1 MLSLLGCVV
10 WQGFDWGRVGDVIE
24 HESGVQPPQ
33 SESGEKV
40 MSVLALATDD
50 AGGNEGHNC

>member
-1 MLSLLGCVV
+1 MNRGYQLSRGLCLRGCVV

-33 SESGEKV
+33 SERGER
-40 MSVLALATDD
+40 LGLFW
-50 AGGNEGHNC
+50 C